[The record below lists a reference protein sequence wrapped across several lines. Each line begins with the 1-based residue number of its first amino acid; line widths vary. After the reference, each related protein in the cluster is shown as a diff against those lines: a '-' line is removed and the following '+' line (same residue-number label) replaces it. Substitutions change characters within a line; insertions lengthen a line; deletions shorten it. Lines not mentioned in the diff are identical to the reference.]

1 MKWMLIVMVLGV
13 TPVKTG
19 LLFDTLDACRQVAGE
34 MEAEYARYINEG
46 LAWAATQSKTGKVSD
61 QVAELWTRQLQPGIC
76 IPHANTP
83 ISN

>member
-46 LAWAATQSKTGKVSD
+46 LAWAATQSKTGKVCKIACNIDPLRGHFASNSD
-61 QVAELWTRQLQPGIC
+61 PL
-76 IPHANTP
+76 
-83 ISN
+83 